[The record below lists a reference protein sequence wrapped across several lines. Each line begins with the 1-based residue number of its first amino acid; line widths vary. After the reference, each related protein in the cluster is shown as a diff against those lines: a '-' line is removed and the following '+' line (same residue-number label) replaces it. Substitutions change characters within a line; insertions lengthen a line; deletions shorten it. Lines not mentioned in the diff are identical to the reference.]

1 MECKLKLK
9 NGLENTDLMPNI
21 VNFRKYSMLLYIK
34 KAKIL
39 ILHSTTWLNSCDNI
53 TRSQPLLQ
61 GCLFSDYA
69 YNLK

>member
-39 ILHSTTWLNSCDNI
+39 ILHSTT
-53 TRSQPLLQ
+53 
-61 GCLFSDYA
+61 
-69 YNLK
+69 